1 MPDDKRKPPSAK
13 KPKPAP
19 GRKPRPATDK
29 QAGPATG
36 PKPVP
41 PGGAP
46 AGVPGG
52 DLPETVRK
60 ELAALDEQKRD
71 GKLTA
76 FEHAAKRKALLQ
88 GIEGQGKPKFGASP
102 AAPAKPTGEPGA
114 GAKETAPAAAGKK
127 PEEADEKKPDVKLPG
142 AWAAKEKE
150 RRAGPKTWTEGAR
163 TDDPTKRV
171 VHPPTADGIGSGRS
185 FLFLFGFRIHSPRD
199 QEFLEKELKEIDDDV
214 AVLRGAG
221 YTVVVDPQATRKDL
235 LEAVTGRGEG
245 VEKLAPAGVYWS
257 AHGSEDGSVQTCD
270 GGFVV
275 PDDLESDKID
285 PGLRL
290 MVFASCY
297 VGSRSRTW
305 RKALGGRP
313 MVVGW
318 GRPVTIDR
326 AVEFLQSRA
335 DTETDLDDLI
345 RRYLL
350 TDAPIPGEG
359 GLAYA
364 PVDDAA
370 SRGRLG
376 DVPERLRTVVE
387 MLGAKWKTEPNW
399 VEVDVPLEDKRWE
412 KAKVFVVESAE
423 PYCEGE
429 PMLAVESDVGELT
442 AVVDPPML
450 LSGFGGPGY
459 ARVSLVKSG
468 TDMPR
473 IVVQGFLPIARAR
486 DQDLAALVY
495 QVAQVSDRLEQR
507 IFGGDMR

>member
-1 MPDDKRKPPSAK
+1 MADDKSQPPTDDQPKPPTDDQ
-13 KPKPAP
+13 PKPA
-19 GRKPRPATDK
+19 
-29 QAGPATG
+29 AGD
-36 PKPVP
+36 VP
-41 PGGAP
+41 EAVQKGLA
-46 AGVPGG
+46 
-52 DLPETVRK
+52 
-60 ELAALDEQKRD
+60 ELDALKRD

-76 FEHAAKRKALLQ
+76 FEYAAKRKALMKQ
-88 GIEGQGKPKFGASP
+88 VEAQAKPKFGA
-102 AAPAKPTGEPGA
+102 
-114 GAKETAPAAAGKK
+114 APAAAAKPAEATGEAKPGEAAAEGSKEAAPAAADGKTPGPADEAKK
-127 PEEADEKKPDVKLPG
+127 PEVKMPE
-142 AWAAKEKE
+142 AWAKKDKE
-150 RRAGPKTWTEGAR
+150 RRAGPKTWSEGAR

-171 VHPPTADGIGSGRS
+171 VHPPIAEGIGTGKA

-221 YTVVVDPQATRKDL
+221 YTVVVDPQATRKDFIDS
-235 LEAVTGRGEG
+235 VTGLGEG
-245 VEKLAPAGVYWS
+245 VDKLIPAGVYWS

-270 GGFVV
+270 GGHIT
-275 PDDLESDKID
+275 PDDLEPAKVQA
-285 PGLRL
+285 GLRL

-305 RKALGGRP
+305 RKALGDRP

-370 SRGRLG
+370 SHGRLG

-387 MLGAKWKTEPNW
+387 MLGAKWKTEPHW
-399 VEVDVPLEDKRWE
+399 VEVDVPLEGNRWE
-412 KAKVFVVESAE
+412 KAKVFVVESSE

-442 AVVDPPML
+442 TVVDPAML
-450 LSGFGGPGY
+450 LLGFGGPSY
-459 ARVSLVKSG
+459 ARVSLVKSE

-495 QVAQVSDRLEQR
+495 QVAQISDRLEQR

>member
-1 MPDDKRKPPSAK
+1 M
-13 KPKPAP
+13 
-19 GRKPRPATDK
+19 
-29 QAGPATG
+29 
-36 PKPVP
+36 
-41 PGGAP
+41 
-46 AGVPGG
+46 
-52 DLPETVRK
+52 
-60 ELAALDEQKRD
+60 
-71 GKLTA
+71 TA
-76 FEHAAKRKALLQ
+76 FEYAAKRKALLR
-88 GIEGQGKPKFGASP
+88 GIEAPGKPRFGAAP
-102 AAPAKPTGEPGA
+102 DAPAKPDGGRAAGA
-114 GAKETAPAAAGKK
+114 EEKPPAAAAGGAKETSSPAEAEGKK
-127 PEEADEKKPDVKLPG
+127 PEGQEEKPPEVKLPQ
-142 AWAAKEKE
+142 AWAAKDQE
-150 RRAGPKTWTEGAR
+150 RRGGPKTWSAGTR

-171 VHPPTADGIGSGRS
+171 VHPPTADGIGTGKA

-199 QEFLEKELKEIDDDV
+199 QEFLEKELKEIEDDI
-214 AVLRGAG
+214 AVLRNAG

-235 LEAVTGRGEG
+235 LDAVTGQGEG
-245 VEKLAPAGVYWS
+245 VEKLVPAGIYWS

-275 PDDLESDKID
+275 PDDLEPDRVD

-290 MVFASCY
+290 MIFASCY

-350 TDAPIPGEG
+350 ADAPIPGEG

-387 MLGAKWKTEPNW
+387 MLGAKWRTEPHW
-399 VEVDVPLEDKRWE
+399 VEVDVPLEDNRWE
-412 KAKVFVVESAE
+412 KAKVFVVESSE

-442 AVVDPPML
+442 AVVDPQML

-495 QVAQVSDRLEQR
+495 QVAQVSDHLEQR
-507 IFGGDMR
+507 IFGGDLR

>member
-1 MPDDKRKPPSAK
+1 MADDKPQPPS
-13 KPKPAP
+13 
-19 GRKPRPATDK
+19 D
-29 QAGPATG
+29 
-36 PKPVP
+36 
-41 PGGAP
+41 
-46 AGVPGG
+46 
-52 DLPETVRK
+52 DLPETVRR
-60 ELAALDEQKRD
+60 ELATLDAQKRD

-76 FEHAAKRKALLQ
+76 FEHAAKRKTLLKGVAAQ
-88 GIEGQGKPKFGASP
+88 TKPRFGAAP
-102 AAPAKPTGEPGA
+102 TEPAKPTDHPAEG
-114 GAKETAPAAAGKK
+114 TAEPAAPDTTDGKK
-127 PEEADEKKPDVKLPG
+127 PAAEERPPEVKMPE
-142 AWAAKEKE
+142 AWAKKDKQ

-171 VHPPTADGIGSGRS
+171 VHAPVAEGFGTGKA

-199 QEFLEKELKEIDDDV
+199 QEFLEKELKELDDDI

-221 YTVVVDPQATRKDL
+221 YTVVVDPQATRQDL
-235 LEAVTGRGEG
+235 LDAVTGRGEG
-245 VEKLAPAGVYWS
+245 VEQLAPAGVYWS

-270 GGFVV
+270 GGHVA
-275 PDDLESDKID
+275 PDDLQPDQVHA
-285 PGLRL
+285 GLRL

-350 TDAPIPGEG
+350 TDAPIPGED

-364 PVDDAA
+364 PVDDAS

-387 MLGAKWKTEPNW
+387 MLGAKWKTEPHW
-399 VEVDVPLEDKRWE
+399 VQVDVPLEDRRWE
-412 KAKVFVVESAE
+412 QVKVFVVESSE

-429 PMLAVESDVGELT
+429 PMLAAESDVGELT
-442 AVVDPPML
+442 AVVDPATL

-495 QVAQVSDRLEQR
+495 QVAQVADRLEQR